1 MEDPRVVAS
10 KFRLTNEQSTLLTV
24 LHGRSERI
32 AQMYLGAIIA
42 VNDGEDPERW
52 CKAAHEIREL
62 MMSMAEIAD
71 VEIRALNESL
81 GQKVAEL
88 EIEFDSM
95 VENSTLK
102 APK

>member
-32 AQMYLGAIIA
+32 AQIYLGAIIA
-42 VNDGEDPERW
+42 VNDAEDPERW

-71 VEIRALNESL
+71 VEIRALKESL

-88 EIEFDSM
+88 EIRFDSM
-95 VENSTLK
+95 VENSK
-102 APK
+102 MKPPK